1 MQMNL
6 LTSVRPSDAVF
17 GDVDEAEWIEGHVL
31 DSPAGDVFLLIL
43 LRSVSETQLARFA

>member
-31 DSPAGDVFLLIL
+31 DSPAGDVFLL
-43 LRSVSETQLARFA
+43 RSVSETQLARFA